1 MTQIGRREKLSRTDK
16 LNAEKMKEKNNKKK
30 PSIFTFFEFFA
41 LFPPEK
47 ETKDSVNSKK
57 GSKQ

>member
-1 MTQIGRREKLSRTDK
+1 MIQIGRREKLSRTDK
-16 LNAEKMKEKNNKKK
+16 LNAEKMKEKIIKKK
-30 PSIFTFFEFFA
+30 PSTFTFFGFFA

>member
-1 MTQIGRREKLSRTDK
+1 
-16 LNAEKMKEKNNKKK
+16 MKEKNNKKK
-30 PSIFTFFEFFA
+30 PSTFTFFEFFA
-41 LFPPEK
+41 PFPPEK

>member
-1 MTQIGRREKLSRTDK
+1 MIQIGRREKLSRTDK
-16 LNAEKMKEKNNKKK
+16 LNAEKMEEKNNKKK
-30 PSIFTFFEFFA
+30 PSTFTFFEFFA

>member
-1 MTQIGRREKLSRTDK
+1 MIQIGRREKLSRTDK

-30 PSIFTFFEFFA
+30 PFTFTFFEFFA

>member
-1 MTQIGRREKLSRTDK
+1 MIQIGRREKLSRTDK

-30 PSIFTFFEFFA
+30 PSTFTFFEFFA